1 MASRLLRVSGAL
13 RALRVG
19 PAALGKGPGPLAA
32 GSREASSGGMAT
44 DEEQATGMER
54 KVLDTIK
61 KGVDPYGVFPSKPYG
76 GTKDD
81 PHLVPSLTNA
91 RKMPR
96 RRTTFGFTKTKWSA
110 ALRVGPISNW
120 FLASCR
126 ESVQNPNS

>member
-19 PAALGKGPGPLAA
+19 PAADPFPGPGDRRP
-32 GSREASSGGMAT
+32 SREASSGGMAT

-61 KGVDPYGVFPSKPYG
+61 KGV
-76 GTKDD
+76 
-81 PHLVPSLTNA
+81 A

-110 ALRVGPISNW
+110 ALRVGPTSNW
-120 FLASCR
+120 FLVSCP

>member
-19 PAALGKGPGPLAA
+19 PAPLGKRPGPLAA
-32 GSREASSGGMAT
+32 AGSRDASTGGMAI

-61 KGVDPYGVFPSKPYG
+61 KGVDPFGVFPSKPYG

-81 PHLVPSLTNA
+81 PHLVPSLTNVRLVGCICEEDA
-91 RKMPR
+91 TETYYIWLHKDKMERCP
-96 RRTTFGFTKTKWSA
+96 
-110 ALRVGPISNW
+110 
-120 FLASCR
+120 SCGAHFKLVPC
-126 ESVQNPNS
+126 ELP